1 MSINP
6 TPLTPRTKNK
16 ISSLIV
22 MASVAVVLG
31 LVAAG
36 GIWQYLNQA
45 QEKVKKLSVTRAV
58 VVASMQI
65 PAGTKLSDSDLAIKQ
80 LPEQTVPKDYP
91 SSIESI
97 KGRIVKTTIQPEEV
111 ITEARLVGLGAAG
124 GLTVV
129 IPPGYR
135 AFTMKVN
142 DVIGVGGF
150 INPGDRVDVISILQ
164 KDDQRTFSKTILQNV
179 LVLAVGDKILD
190 PNNFAEPLAMVVAQ
204 VTLAVN
210 AKDSEKLALASQIGQ
225 LHLSLRAHGEEKL
238 ASTEGI
244 KLEDLY
250 GYLAYVPPPN
260 QNASGNVPL
269 PVASTSE
276 SKLNRNSIEVI
287 LGDERSYFYY

>member
-22 MASVAVVLG
+22 MASVAVILG

-111 ITEARLVGLGAAG
+111 ITEARLVGQGAAG

-150 INPGDRVDVISILQ
+150 INPGDRVDIISILQ

-190 PNNFAEPLAMVVAQ
+190 PNNLAEPLAMVVAQ